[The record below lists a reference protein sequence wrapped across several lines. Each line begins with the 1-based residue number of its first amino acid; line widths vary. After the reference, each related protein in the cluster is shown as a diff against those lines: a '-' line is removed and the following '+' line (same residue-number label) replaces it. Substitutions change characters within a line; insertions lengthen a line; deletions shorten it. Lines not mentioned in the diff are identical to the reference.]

1 MKIPTVW
8 TWVGASSVENIMFSS
23 QTSCHEHVPFPI
35 EKNRSTHA
43 NSWFSPPM
51 LGNQKLEYVK
61 KDVNVPVTIHFS
73 IVSPTHFERTATR
86 KTLPLEDIE
95 EPHPQRC
102 SPGFTCNEHTHR
114 IHGAIVSYLSNNIK
128 SQWDVGKYTIHGWY
142 GIYSSGKCKV
152 GWNSFLVSFCDG
164 ISADFSGDG
173 GSVSFRGVYFR
184 VMKMR
189 NVHVQNDGK
198 V

>member
-1 MKIPTVW
+1 MDSIPCVIPLPLVPSQGNLRGLTTPPLRIRVFSAMKIPTVW

-23 QTSCHEHVPFPI
+23 QTSCHEHLPFPI

-114 IHGAIVSYLSNNIK
+114 IHGAIVYLPFEQHK
-128 SQWDVGKYTIHGWY
+128 KP
-142 GIYSSGKCKV
+142 
-152 GWNSFLVSFCDG
+152 
-164 ISADFSGDG
+164 
-173 GSVSFRGVYFR
+173 
-184 VMKMR
+184 MR
-189 NVHVQNDGK
+189 CR
-198 V
+198 